1 MWGYPGEEG
10 VRLGLEWRFIDSG
23 PFTRLAVGGLR
34 GVVWGCVDCR
44 GLYGVVWIVAG
55 LHGAVWAVGGCMGLW
70 GFYLTVYAVGDCV
83 WWLYVAVWAVGDGV
97 GL

>member
-1 MWGYPGEEG
+1 MGIPGKEGVRLGLELRFFVWARLTRLAVWGYPGEEG

-44 GLYGVVWIVAG
+44 GL
-55 LHGAVWAVGGCMGLW
+55 
-70 GFYLTVYAVGDCV
+70 
-83 WWLYVAVWAVGDGV
+83 
-97 GL
+97 